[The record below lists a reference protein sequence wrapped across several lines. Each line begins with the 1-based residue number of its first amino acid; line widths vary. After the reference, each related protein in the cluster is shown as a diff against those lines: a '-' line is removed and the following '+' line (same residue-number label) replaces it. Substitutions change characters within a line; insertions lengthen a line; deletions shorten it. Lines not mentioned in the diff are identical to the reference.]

1 MNILLISQCDK
12 RALTETR
19 RIIDQFAERR
29 GDRTWQTPIT
39 QEGLDTLRRLL
50 RKSARKNTA
59 VACHWI
65 RGRDHSEL
73 MWVVGDARR
82 FNSEGAVP
90 TNTTTRNVLRRQDE
104 NDWHNLPCMQAMTAL
119 AALLHD
125 LGKAT
130 DAFQTML
137 KTALSGRSGANA
149 RPAPTHY
156 RHEWVSVRLF
166 QAFVGQD
173 DDATWLRRLIN
184 AAECEELKAW
194 GAEWLAEGRLQ
205 CDGIPLLPGTQAP
218 DAPFASLPPLA
229 CAIAWLVLTHH
240 RLPVRPVERS
250 LSKNDQSE
258 DIDSPRD
265 PYLRYGAKAP
275 LPNAD
280 DLRGLLERVNADWNE
295 PPRDRNKVDL
305 AAYWRFPHGLPVTNA
320 AWRKQAARVAGK
332 LLTASATTAGYSWLH
347 DPFVMHVSRLC
358 LMLADHYYS
367 SLTQQRDASGGGL
380 QAWHPVAERRPHLQP
395 DAGIYANTARCDGKL
410 RFNQTLEEHLLGVQA
425 NAGRVAHALPTLTR
439 SLPALQ
445 RHRGLSKRS
454 RREEFRWQDN
464 AADLA
469 MAVRER
475 AAEHGAFIVN
485 MASTGCGKTLG
496 NARIMYALAD
506 PSHGMRCAFAIG
518 LRTLTQQ
525 TGRSFQ
531 RDLALGDDELA
542 ILVGGSASRAL
553 FAHYEARAEATGS
566 ASRQALLEEDS
577 HVLYEGDDR
586 HPLLQRFTA
595 DARTRQLIAAP
606 VLACTVDHLTPATE
620 SLRGGRQIAPMLR
633 LMSGDLVLDEPD
645 DFDLADLPALTRL
658 VHWAGL
664 LGSRVL
670 LSSATLPPALVQGL
684 YEAYRDGRLHWQRNR
699 AERPAETPRIVCLW
713 VDEFKQHQADCAE
726 VATFKH
732 AHDAFAKARQERL
745 GKATVRRIA
754 GLHPVAFNTNEKAE
768 RRRQWATLLRDTALQ
783 LHCDPQNH
791 VIDPDSGKRVSF
803 GLIRMANI
811 APLFDTALA
820 LFQQGAPE
828 GTRIHLCVYHSQH
841 PLLMRSAIEYRLDTV
856 LDRRRAQGAPEPVFA
871 RPQVRQALDA
881 HPETDQL
888 FIVLGSPVTEV
899 GRDHDYDWA
908 VVEPSSMRS
917 LIQLAGRVR
926 RHRPEPVS
934 NPNVLVLDTNLR
946 AFERRNADEA
956 AYSRPGF
963 ELDKPVQGAS
973 PEEKLRHPNF
983 HLRSHQLSDLLK
995 DLVDA
1000 NNCWPMDARPRLRL
1014 AEGQPIDPTRKL
1026 VDLEHARLRH
1036 AMRPDLPR
1044 RPGAASTSSPAT
1056 DWMINASTHWN
1067 GPQIWLTGILP
1078 QAQRFRDDPVPRV
1091 EVVLLPDE
1099 DEEILCLH
1107 RVTDGDRRGE
1117 TLYVPIANQ
1126 CSILPD
1132 SAVIGP
1138 GIAAWAQDDLLALLA
1153 ELAEKRGESLRECAQ
1168 SFATASLPRSEPGWR
1183 FHPVLGFN
1191 KEGA

>member
-39 QEGLDTLRRLL
+39 QDGLDTLSRLL
-50 RKSARKNTA
+50 RKTARKNTA

-65 RGRDHSEL
+65 RGRDHTEL
-73 MWVVGDARR
+73 KWIVGDARR
-82 FNSEGAVP
+82 FNAEGAVP
-90 TNTTTRNVLRRQDE
+90 TNSTARNILRAQDE
-104 NDWHNLPCMQAMTAL
+104 NTWHSLPWMQAMTAL

-137 KTALSGRSGANA
+137 GSALHTRFDAKA
-149 RPAPTHY
+149 RPTPTHY

-173 DDATWLRRLIN
+173 DDATWLQRLID
-184 AAECEELKAW
+184 AVEREDMQAW
-194 GAEWLAEGRLQ
+194 LAEWLAEDRLQ
-205 CDGIPLLPGTQAP
+205 CDGMPLRPGTHAP
-218 DAPFASLPPLA
+218 DAPFSTLPPLA
-229 CAIAWLVLTHH
+229 CAVAWLVLTHH
-240 RLPVRPVERS
+240 RLPALRVPRRPMKDE
-250 LSKNDQSE
+250 DSE
-258 DIDSPRD
+258 DIDHPRD
-265 PYLRYGAKAP
+265 PFLRYGAKAP
-275 LPNAD
+275 PLNAD
-280 DLRGLLERVNADWNE
+280 DLHGLLQRVDADWNE
-295 PPRDRNKVDL
+295 PPRDRSNVDL
-305 AAYWRFPHGLPVTNA
+305 AAYWRFPHGLPVTTMP
-320 AWRKQAARVAGK
+320 WRKQAARVARK
-332 LLTASATTAGYSWLH
+332 LLTMPAAAAGRSWLH

-367 SLTQQRDASGGGL
+367 SLTKQRIAGGDAL
-380 QAWHPVAERRPHLQP
+380 AAWLPVPERRPYLQP
-395 DAGIYANTARCDGKL
+395 DAGMYANTARCGGNL
-410 RFNQTLEEHLLGVQA
+410 QINQTLEEHLLGVQA
-425 NAGRVAHALPTLTR
+425 NASHVAHALPTLTR

-454 RREEFRWQDN
+454 RHEEFRWQDK

-469 MAVRER
+469 SAIRER

-496 NARIMYALAD
+496 NARIMHALAN

-531 RDLALGDDELA
+531 RDLTLGDDELA

-553 FAHYEARAEATGS
+553 FSHYEARAEATGS
-566 ASRQALLEEDS
+566 ASRQALIEEDS

-595 DARTRQLIAAP
+595 DARTRRLIAAP
-606 VLACTVDHLTPATE
+606 VLVCTVDHLTPATE

-633 LMSGDLVLDEPD
+633 LMTGDLVLDEPD

-684 YEAYRDGRLHWQRNR
+684 YEAYRDGRLHWKRNR
-699 AERPAETPRIVCLW
+699 SEQPNETPRIACLW
-713 VDEFKQHQADCAE
+713 VDEFKQSQADCAE
-726 VATFKH
+726 VATFKD
-732 AHDAFAKARQERL
+732 AHDAFIKTREERL
-745 GKATVRRIA
+745 TKATVRRIA
-754 GLHPVAFNTNEKAE
+754 QLHPVAFDTSDKAE
-768 RRRQWATLLRDTALQ
+768 RRRQWAVLLRDAALQ
-783 LHCDPQNH
+783 LHGDPQNH

-820 LFQQGAPE
+820 LFQQGAPN
-828 GTRIHLCVYHSQH
+828 GMRIHLCVYHSQH

-856 LDRRRAQGAPEPVFA
+856 LDRRRGQAAPEPVFA
-871 RPQVRQALDA
+871 RPQVREAIDA
-881 HPETDQL
+881 YPETDHL

-926 RHRPEPVS
+926 RHRPEPITA
-934 NPNVLVLDTNLR
+934 PNVFVLDTNLR
-946 AFERRNADEA
+946 VFERRDIDEA
-956 AYSRPGF
+956 AYCRPGF
-963 ELDKPVQGAS
+963 EMDKLPDGRS
-973 PEEKLRHPNF
+973 SEEKARQPNF
-983 HLRSHQLSDLLK
+983 HLRSHRLGDLLSDLM
-995 DLVDA
+995 DA
-1000 NNCWPMDARPRLRL
+1000 DGCWPLDARPRLRL
-1014 AEGQPIDPTRKL
+1014 PEGRPVDPTRKL
-1026 VDLEHARLRH
+1026 IDLEHARLRH
-1036 AMRPDLPR
+1036 AMRPDLHR
-1044 RPGAASTSSPAT
+1044 RPGTPSATSPTT

-1067 GPQIWLTGILP
+1067 GPQMWLSGVLP
-1078 QAQRFRDDPVPRV
+1078 QTQRFRDDPMPRV
-1091 EVVLLPDE
+1091 EVVMLPDD
-1099 DEEILCLH
+1099 DEEALRLH

-1117 TLYVPIANQ
+1117 SAYAVISSQ
-1126 CSILPD
+1126 CSTLPD
-1132 SAVIGP
+1132 SAVNGP
-1138 GIAAWAQDDLLALLA
+1138 GIAPWGQDDLLTLLA
-1153 ELAEKRGESLRECAQ
+1153 ELAEQRGESLRECAE
-1168 SFATASLPRSEPGWR
+1168 SFTTASLPRSERGWQ

-1191 KEGA
+1191 KEGI